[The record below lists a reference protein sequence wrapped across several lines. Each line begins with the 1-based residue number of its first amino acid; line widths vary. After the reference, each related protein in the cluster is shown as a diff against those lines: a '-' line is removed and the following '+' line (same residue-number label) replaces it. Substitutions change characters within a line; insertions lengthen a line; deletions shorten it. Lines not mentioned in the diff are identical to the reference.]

1 MGVMSQTATAS
12 KQDSQT
18 SVFGRLEPA
27 LRRLDQLL
35 AKAVAAAQ
43 VAYGQATTGDLY
55 RGLYIGPDE
64 VQRLLTR
71 EPDTSIFWGDGKGP
85 DEISA
90 EVINEYPRLNWLR
103 QAFHLSSFDLDVI
116 LITLAP
122 ELDLRYGRLYAY
134 LQDDVTRKR
143 PSVDLVLN
151 LLCGSVAEK
160 WNGRKHFA
168 TDAPLIAQRVVHL
181 IADPHQVQPPLLA
194 QHLKLDEQ
202 VIRLFLEENHLDPRL
217 TACCR
222 LIEPVIT
229 LEAVPVGK
237 AVKQA
242 TRTMV
247 REARKARRPLRLYV
261 HGPSGIGARQFAEA
275 LARESG
281 AKLLTV
287 DLSRLLDGG
296 TDHERVLMLIC
307 REAWL
312 QDAALCIEDLDTVR
326 TDNRPVLHRL
336 LCEALAKHA
345 GLVVLTG
352 TLPWVPPGHGL
363 DGVMAITVP
372 YPDWGQRRLT
382 WETALTESGMTVTA
396 DCLNKVSDRYRLTT
410 QQITDAVTT
419 VRNRIMGVSKA
430 KKESRIM
437 ADLFAAARAQSG
449 HDLARLAKKIT
460 PIPTWDDIVLPAD
473 TLAQLRELCRQV
485 IHRRR
490 VLGEWGFDRKLS
502 LGKGINALFA
512 GSSGTGKTMAAEVV
526 ANELNL
532 DLYKIDLSG
541 VVSKYIGET
550 EKNLD
555 GIFTAAEQANAILFF
570 DEADALFGK
579 RSEVRDS
586 HDRYANIEIS
596 YLLQKMEQYEGITI
610 LASNLR
616 QNLDDAFVRRL
627 TFTIHFP
634 FPDEVQRQE
643 IWEKVWPD
651 QVPLAKDLDLRVL
664 AQQFKLSG
672 GNIKN
677 IALASAFLAAAD
689 GGVVTMDHL
698 RHATQREYQKLG
710 KILSGLDL
718 YGVSY
723 GPQSLEVESL
733 EDNGRLCAMSQQA

>member
-1 MGVMSQTATAS
+1 MTTS

-18 SVFGRLEPA
+18 SVFSRLEPA

-43 VAYGQATTGDLY
+43 VAYSQAAAGDLY
-55 RGLYIGPDE
+55 RGLYIGPEE

-71 EPDTSIFWGDGKGP
+71 EPTTSIFWGDGSGP
-85 DEISA
+85 DEISVEA
-90 EVINEYPRLNWLR
+90 INESPRFNWLR
-103 QAFHLSSFDLDVI
+103 QAFGLSSFDLDVI
-116 LITLAP
+116 VIVLAP
-122 ELDLRYGRLYAY
+122 ELDLRYERLYAY

-151 LLCGSVAEK
+151 LLCGSVPEK
-160 WNGRKHFA
+160 LNGRRHFA
-168 TDAPLIAQRVVHL
+168 TDAPLIAQRLVQL
-181 IADPHQVQPPLLA
+181 IADPHQVQPPLLT

-202 VIRLFLEENHLDPRL
+202 VIKLFLEETHLDPRL
-217 TACCR
+217 TACCW
-222 LIEPVIT
+222 LSEPVIT
-229 LEAVPVGK
+229 LEAIPIEK
-237 AVKQA
+237 AIKQA

-247 REARKARRPLRLYV
+247 REARKASRPLRLYV
-261 HGPSGIGARQFAEA
+261 QGPPGIGARQFAEA

-281 AKLLTV
+281 AKLVTV

-296 TDHERVLMLIC
+296 TDHERVLTLIC

-312 QDAALCIEDLDTVR
+312 QDAVLYIEELDTVR
-326 TDNRPVLHRL
+326 TENRPVLHRL

-363 DGVMAITVP
+363 DGVMAIPLP
-372 YPDWGQRRLT
+372 YPDWEQRRLS
-382 WETALTESGMTVTA
+382 WEAALTKSGMTATA
-396 DCLNKVSDRYRLTT
+396 DCLDKLSDRYRLTT
-410 QQITDAVTT
+410 EQITDAVAT
-419 VRNRIMGVSKA
+419 VRNRSMGVSKA
-430 KKESRIM
+430 KKESRL
-437 ADLFAAARAQSG
+437 AEELLAAARAQSG
-449 HDLARLAKKIT
+449 HELARLAKKIT

-473 TLAQLRELCRQV
+473 TLTQLRELCQRVGQ
-485 IHRRR
+485 RRR
-490 VLGEWGFDRKLS
+490 VLGEWGFDKKLS
-502 LGKGINALFA
+502 LGKGVNALFA
-512 GSSGTGKTMAAEVV
+512 GSSGTGKTMAAEVI
-526 ANELNL
+526 ANELGL

-555 GIFTAAEQANAILFF
+555 RIFSAVEQANAILFF

-616 QNLDDAFVRRL
+616 QNLDDAFIRRL
-627 TFTIHFP
+627 AFTIHFP

-643 IWEKVWPD
+643 IWEKVWPT
-651 QVPLAKDLDLRVL
+651 QVPLAKDVDLEFL

-689 GGVVTMDHL
+689 GGKVTMGHL

-710 KILSGLDL
+710 KTLSSVELG
-718 YGVSY
+718 GVS
-723 GPQSLEVESL
+723 
-733 EDNGRLCAMSQQA
+733 NGARVQV